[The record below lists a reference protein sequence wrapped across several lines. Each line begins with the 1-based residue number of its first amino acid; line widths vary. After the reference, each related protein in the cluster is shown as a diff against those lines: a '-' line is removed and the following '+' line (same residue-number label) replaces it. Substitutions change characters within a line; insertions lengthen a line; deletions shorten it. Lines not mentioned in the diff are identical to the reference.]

1 MLIWVT
7 AARGHRQLRAR
18 PPRPLQ
24 RAGVRLYLLHRR
36 RRLFRLCHAS
46 GELAAAERI
55 DTLGLDRRV
64 DRAREGERDDEASRR
79 HRP

>member
-1 MLIWVT
+1 MPQ
-7 AARGHRQLRAR
+7 GHRPTVPSELFTRQSHWECLSGFGEAAPAR
-18 PPRPLQ
+18 LT
-24 RAGVRLYLLHRR
+24 
-36 RRLFRLCHAS
+36 F
-46 GELAAAERI
+46 ERI

>member
-1 MLIWVT
+1 M
-7 AARGHRQLRAR
+7 AKPMPQGHRPTVPSELFTRQSHWECLSGFGEAAPAR
-18 PPRPLQ
+18 LT
-24 RAGVRLYLLHRR
+24 LDL
-36 RRLFRLCHAS
+36 HAS
-46 GELAAAERI
+46 GELTAAERI